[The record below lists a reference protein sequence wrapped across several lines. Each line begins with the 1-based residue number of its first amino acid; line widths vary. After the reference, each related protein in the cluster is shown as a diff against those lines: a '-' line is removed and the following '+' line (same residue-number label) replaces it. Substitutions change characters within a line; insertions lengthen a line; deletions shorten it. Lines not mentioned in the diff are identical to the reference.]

1 MFQKIK
7 PKKISDE
14 VYEQIKALILSGKLK
29 PGEKL
34 LPEREL
40 ALELGVSRTSLRE
53 AIQKLCAQGFLH
65 QVQGGGTFVK
75 TITNGI
81 LDTAIE
87 EFVKRDEAIFDLMEI
102 RKILET
108 WGAYTAAQ
116 RATEDELKNMEKYL
130 NEMRLAKERG
140 EIGHLSDA
148 NFHFTISHATHNVM
162 LIHLMK
168 NLFYWIE
175 KVSYEVRSRMYT
187 NPESHADLFNQH
199 TNIFNAIIERNPEK
213 AYNAMLT
220 HMEYIVRELNR
231 IFKKV
236 KSY

>member
-14 VYEQIKALILSGKLK
+14 VYEQIKGIILSGKLK

-34 LPEREL
+34 PPEREL
-40 ALELGVSRTSLRE
+40 AIELGVSRTSLRE
-53 AIQKLCAQGFLH
+53 AIQKLEAQGFLY

-108 WGAYTAAQ
+108 WGAHTAAL
-116 RATEDELKNMEKYL
+116 RATKEEIDTMRKYL
-130 NEMRLAKERG
+130 DEMREAKEKG
-140 EIGHLSDA
+140 QIGHISDA
-148 NFHFTISHATHNVM
+148 NFHFAISYGTHNVM

-187 NPESHADLFNQH
+187 NPESHEALFKQH
-199 TNIFNAIIERNPEK
+199 TDIFNAIVARDPER
-213 AYNAMLT
+213 AYDAMLV
-220 HMEYIVRELNR
+220 HMHYIVGELKR
-231 IFKKV
+231 IFKK
-236 KSY
+236 K

>member
-14 VYEQIKALILSGKLK
+14 VYNQVKSLILTGKLK
-29 PGEKL
+29 PGDKL
-34 LPEREL
+34 PPEREL
-40 ALELGVSRTSLRE
+40 ALEMGVSRTSLRE
-53 AIQKLCAQGFLH
+53 AIQKLEAQGFLY
-65 QVQGGGTFVK
+65 QVQGGGTYVK

-81 LDTAIE
+81 LDAAIE

-108 WGAYTAAQ
+108 WASYTAAERRSEEEINKMKQ
-116 RATEDELKNMEKYL
+116 FL
-130 NEMRLAKERG
+130 NEMYVAKERG

-148 NFHFTISHATHNVM
+148 NFHLEISNATNNVM

-175 KVSYEVRSRMYT
+175 KVSYEVRSRMYK
-187 NPESHADLFNQH
+187 NPESHAELFKQH
-199 TNIFNAIIERNPEK
+199 TDIFNAIVEKDPEK

-220 HMEYIVRELNR
+220 HMEYIVKELKT
-231 IFKKV
+231 IFKK
-236 KSY
+236 K

>member
-14 VYEQIKALILSGKLK
+14 VYNQIKSIILSGKLK

-34 LPEREL
+34 PPEREL
-40 ALELGVSRTSLRE
+40 ASELGVSRTSLRE
-53 AIQKLCAQGFLH
+53 AIQRLDAQGFIY
-65 QVQGGGTFVK
+65 QVHGGGTFVK

-81 LDTAIE
+81 LDSAIE

-108 WGAYTAAQ
+108 WGAYAAAE
-116 RATEDELKNMEKYL
+116 RATDDEIKSMEKFL
-130 NEMRLAKERG
+130 NEMLLAKERG

-148 NFHFTISHATHNVM
+148 NFHLAISHATHNVM

-187 NPESHADLFNQH
+187 NPESHADLYKQH
-199 TNIFNAIIERNPEK
+199 TEVFNAIVERNPEK
-213 AYNAMLT
+213 AYSKMLT
-220 HMEYIVRELNR
+220 HMEYIVGELNR
-231 IFKKV
+231 IFKKN
-236 KSY
+236 KKD

>member
-14 VYEQIKALILSGKLK
+14 VYEQIKSIILSGKLK

-34 LPEREL
+34 PPEREL
-40 ALELGVSRTSLRE
+40 AIELGVSRTSLRE
-53 AIQKLCAQGFLH
+53 AIQKLEAQGFLY

-108 WGAYTAAQ
+108 WGAHTAAL
-116 RATEDELKNMEKYL
+116 RATKEEIDTMRKYL
-130 NEMRLAKERG
+130 DEMREAKEKG
-140 EIGHLSDA
+140 QIGHISDA
-148 NFHFTISHATHNVM
+148 NFHFAISYGTHNVM

-187 NPESHADLFNQH
+187 NPESHEALFKQH
-199 TNIFNAIIERNPEK
+199 TDIFNAIVARDPER
-213 AYNAMLT
+213 AYDAMLV
-220 HMEYIVRELNR
+220 HMHYIVGELKR
-231 IFKKV
+231 IFKK
-236 KSY
+236 K

>member
-14 VYEQIKALILSGKLK
+14 VYEQIKSIILSGKLK
-29 PGEKL
+29 PGERL
-34 LPEREL
+34 PPERDL
-40 ALELGVSRTSLRE
+40 ALEMGVSRTSLRE
-53 AIQKLCAQGFLH
+53 AIQRLEAQGFLY

-81 LDTAIE
+81 LDSAVE

-108 WGAYTAAQ
+108 WGAHTAAI
-116 RATEDELKNMEKYL
+116 RATAEEIDTMKRYL
-130 NEMRLAKERG
+130 DEMREAKEKG
-140 EIGHLSDA
+140 QIGHISDA
-148 NFHFTISHATHNVM
+148 NFHFAISYGTHNVM

-187 NPESHADLFNQH
+187 NPESHEALFRQH
-199 TNIFNAIIERNPEK
+199 TDIFNAISARDPER
-213 AYNAMLT
+213 AYDAMLV
-220 HMEYIVRELNR
+220 HMHYIGGELKR
-231 IFKKV
+231 IYKK
-236 KSY
+236 K

>member
-14 VYEQIKALILSGKLK
+14 VYEQIKSIILSGKLK

-34 LPEREL
+34 PPEREL
-40 ALELGVSRTSLRE
+40 AIELGVSRTSLRE
-53 AIQKLCAQGFLH
+53 AIQKLEAQGFLY

-108 WGAYTAAQ
+108 WGAHTAAL
-116 RATEDELKNMEKYL
+116 RATKEEIDTMRKYL
-130 NEMRLAKERG
+130 DEMREAKENG
-140 EIGHLSDA
+140 QIGHISDA
-148 NFHFTISHATHNVM
+148 NFHLAISHATHNVM

-187 NPESHADLFNQH
+187 NPESHEALFKQH
-199 TNIFNAIIERNPEK
+199 TDIFNAIVARDPER
-213 AYNAMLT
+213 AYDAMLV
-220 HMEYIVRELNR
+220 HMHYIVGELKR
-231 IFKKV
+231 IFKK
-236 KSY
+236 K

>member
-14 VYEQIKALILSGKLK
+14 VYEQIKSIILSGKLK
-29 PGEKL
+29 PGERL
-34 LPEREL
+34 PPERDL
-40 ALELGVSRTSLRE
+40 AVEMGVSRTSLRE
-53 AIQKLCAQGFLH
+53 AIQRLEAQGFLY

-81 LDTAIE
+81 LDSAVE

-108 WGAYTAAQ
+108 WGAHTAAI
-116 RATEDELKNMEKYL
+116 RATTEEIDTMKRYL
-130 NEMRLAKERG
+130 EEMREAKEKG
-140 EIGHLSDA
+140 QIGHISDA
-148 NFHFTISHATHNVM
+148 NFHFAISYGTHNVM

-187 NPESHADLFNQH
+187 NSESHEALFKQH
-199 TNIFNAIIERNPEK
+199 TDIFNAISARDPER
-213 AYNAMLT
+213 AYDAMLV
-220 HMEYIVRELNR
+220 HMHYIVGELNR
-231 IFKKV
+231 IYKK
-236 KSY
+236 K

>member
-14 VYEQIKALILSGKLK
+14 VYEQIKSIILSGKLK
-29 PGEKL
+29 PGDKL
-34 LPEREL
+34 PPERDL

-53 AIQKLCAQGFLH
+53 AIQKLEAQGFLY

-108 WGAYTAAQ
+108 WGAHTAAL
-116 RATEDELKNMEKYL
+116 RATKEEIETMRKYL
-130 NEMRLAKERG
+130 EEMREAKEKG
-140 EIGHLSDA
+140 QIGHISDA
-148 NFHFTISHATHNVM
+148 NFHFAISYGTHNVM

-187 NPESHADLFNQH
+187 NPESHEALFKQH
-199 TNIFNAIIERNPEK
+199 TDIFNAIEARDPEK
-213 AYNAMLT
+213 AYDAMLV
-220 HMEYIVRELNR
+220 HMHYIVGELKR
-231 IFKKV
+231 IFRKK
-236 KSY
+236 

>member
-14 VYEQIKALILSGKLK
+14 VYNQIKSVILSGKLK

-34 LPEREL
+34 PPERDL

-53 AIQKLCAQGFLH
+53 AIQKLEAQGFLY

-108 WGAYTAAQ
+108 WGAHTAAS
-116 RATEDELKNMEKYL
+116 RATEEELENMRKYL
-130 NEMRLAKERG
+130 EEMREAKEKG
-140 EIGHLSDA
+140 QIGHISDA
-148 NFHFTISHATHNVM
+148 NFHLAISHATHNVM

-187 NPESHADLFNQH
+187 NPESHADLFRQH
-199 TNIFNAIIERNPEK
+199 TDIYNAIAQRDSEK
-213 AYNAMLT
+213 AYHCMLV
-220 HMEYIVRELNR
+220 HMNYIVTELNR
-231 IFKKV
+231 IFKKNR
-236 KSY
+236 